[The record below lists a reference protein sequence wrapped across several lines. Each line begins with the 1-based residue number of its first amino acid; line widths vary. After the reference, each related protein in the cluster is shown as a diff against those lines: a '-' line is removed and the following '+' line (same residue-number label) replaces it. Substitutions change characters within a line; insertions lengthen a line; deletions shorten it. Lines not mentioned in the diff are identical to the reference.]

1 MKRPALLPSNIS
13 IRSLFPFL
21 LLFVLIGLHGGGGG
35 GGCVMALIPCFRLH
49 SSSILRTTRS
59 KTTNY
64 ITNRRHRGEG
74 LALYYTSPTIT
85 PTRPFFPSSSSVN
98 KSIIRSSS
106 STTLHSMMRS
116 TTSSSSS
123 SSSDPP
129 AQPQK
134 QSQSSSGEDEEGW
147 TNYERLVRKLYQTNL
162 FNPVKLGLENMHK
175 LHDILGSPMDQVR
188 IRY

>member
-64 ITNRRHRGEG
+64 FTNRRHRGEG

-116 TTSSSSS
+116 TTSSSS